1 VNGLTGGTWHYWR
14 VSARNGSTASPF
26 SGTWSFR
33 TLGQLPGAVT
43 LLTPAQDLSISLD
56 SVRFSWRNAVPST
69 RYWLE
74 IGLDSLFVVR
84 LADSTVTDTVKGVRG
99 LLKDHTYWWKVRGGI
114 AEAWGPFSETRRFVY
129 LGPAGVDGDKEFPT
143 AFALG
148 PNYPNPFNPSTMV
161 TFALPVAGEVRIEV
175 YSMLGERV
183 VTLVDEIRS
192 AGNHSVRFDAS
203 GLASGTYFT
212 RMSAQGKTFTRRLL
226 LLR

>member
-1 VNGLTGGTWHYWR
+1 
-14 VSARNGSTASPF
+14 
-26 SGTWSFR
+26 
-33 TLGQLPGAVT
+33 VT
-43 LLTPAQDLSISLD
+43 LLTPAQDLSVSLD
-56 SVRFSWRNAVPST
+56 SVRFSWRTAVPST

-74 IGLDSLFVVR
+74 IGMDSLFVVK

-148 PNYPNPFNPSTMV
+148 ANYPNPFNPSTMV

-183 VTLVDEIRS
+183 ATLVDEIRS
-192 AGNHSVRFDAS
+192 AGNHAVRFDAS

-212 RMSAQGKTFTRRLL
+212 RMSAQGKTFTRRML